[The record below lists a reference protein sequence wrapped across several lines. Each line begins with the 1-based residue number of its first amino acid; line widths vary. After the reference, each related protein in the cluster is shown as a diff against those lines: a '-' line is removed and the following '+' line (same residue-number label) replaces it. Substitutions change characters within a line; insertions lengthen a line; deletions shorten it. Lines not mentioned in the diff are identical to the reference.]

1 MRRSGPR
8 KPLSKLALATRG
20 AIACLLVIALMV
32 YITIASTGALSDNPE
47 ITASVPASNVGISEQ
62 APVEY
67 KGVVVG
73 KVIRVETEQTTA
85 NVTMR
90 IYQRQS
96 DAISERSQVRVLPRT
111 LFGDQFIQLI
121 PPPDGETGDPITDG
135 DTLMPDT
142 STETVQL
149 YEAYVRLTDLLD
161 RIDPEQ
167 IATALHA
174 MAQLLDGRG
183 EKFGR
188 MIDQLHELTDDV
200 PGLLDLVDDGATTT
214 ATLADQLAEAAPHGI
229 SAMRDAI
236 ALSELVVA
244 EQDTLAGALT
254 GGIAVSDESTRFLAD
269 NTDRFIELLRASGPV
284 VDALARHPR
293 GVPDAVRNARTLLE
307 AGIPTFQTGPWFR
320 IRANL
325 TTKEPR
331 PYTRAD
337 CPRYGS
343 KPGPNCPTGTRSET
357 QPARYGGTAG
367 PVGSE
372 QEDRTLTELLR
383 AAPGGQD
390 EQSDGMVGVLL
401 GPLVRGSEVVVP

>member
-1 MRRSGPR
+1 MSRRQ
-8 KPLSKLALATRG
+8 PLSKLALAIRG
-20 AIACLLVIALMV
+20 AIACLLVIAAMV
-32 YITIASTGALSDNPE
+32 YITIASTGALSGYPE
-47 ITASVPASNVGISEQ
+47 IMASVPASNVGISEQ

-73 KVIRVETEQTTA
+73 KVIRVETKETTA

-90 IYQRQS
+90 IYDRQA

-111 LFGDQFIQLI
+111 LFGDQFVQLI
-121 PPPDGETGDPITDG
+121 PPDGDPGEPISDG

-149 YEAYVRLTDLLD
+149 YEAYVRLTELLD

-188 MIDQLHELTDDV
+188 MIDQLHDLTDDV
-200 PGLLDLVDDGATTT
+200 PGLLALVDDGATTT
-214 ATLADQLAEAAPHGI
+214 ATLSDQLAEAAPHGVK
-229 SAMRDAI
+229 AMRDAI

-254 GGIAVSDESTRFLAD
+254 GGIAVSDESRRFLAD
-269 NTDRFIELLRASGPV
+269 NTDRFIELLRTSGPV

-293 GVPDAVRNARTLLE
+293 AVPDAVRNARTLLE

-331 PYTRAD
+331 PYTRED
-337 CPRYGS
+337 CPRYGNQA
-343 KPGPNCPTGTRSET
+343 GPNCPTGTQRAS
-357 QPARYGGTAG
+357 YGGTAG

-372 QEDRTLTELLR
+372 QESRTLTNLLR

-390 EQSDGMVGVLL
+390 EESDGMVGVLL
-401 GPLVRGSEVVVP
+401 GPLVRGNQVVIP

>member
-20 AIACLLVIALMV
+20 AIACLLVIAAMV
-32 YITIASTGALSDNPE
+32 YITVASTGALSGYPE
-47 ITASVPASNVGISEQ
+47 ITASVPATNVGISEQ

-73 KVIRVETEQTTA
+73 KVIRVETRETTA
-85 NVTMR
+85 HVTMR
-90 IYQRQS
+90 IYPRQAA
-96 DAISERSQVRVLPRT
+96 AISERSQVRVLPRT
-111 LFGDQFIQLI
+111 LFGDQFVQVI
-121 PPPDGETGDPITDG
+121 PPPDGEAGEPISDG

-142 STETVQL
+142 STDTVQL
-149 YEAYVRLTDLLD
+149 YEAYVRLTELLD

-188 MIDQLHELTDDV
+188 MIDQLHALTDDV
-200 PGLLDLVDDGATTT
+200 PGLLDLVDDGASTT
-214 ATLADQLAEAAPHGI
+214 ATLSDQLAKAAPHGI
-229 SAMRDAI
+229 KAMRDAI
-236 ALSELVVA
+236 ALSELVVT

-254 GGIAVSDESTRFLAD
+254 GGIAVSDESGRFLAN
-269 NTDRFIELLRASGPV
+269 NTDRFIELLRTSGPV
-284 VDALARHPR
+284 VDTLARHPR
-293 GVPDAVRNARTLLE
+293 AVPDAVRNARTLLE

-331 PYTRAD
+331 PYTRED

-343 KPGPNCPTGTRSET
+343 QAGPNCPIGTQRAT
-357 QPARYGGTAG
+357 YGGTAG
-367 PVGSE
+367 PVGSA
-372 QEDRTLTELLR
+372 QESRTLTRLLR

-390 EQSDGMVGVLL
+390 DESDGMVGVLL
-401 GPLVRGSEVVVP
+401 GPLVRGNKVVLE

>member
-8 KPLSKLALATRG
+8 RPLSKLALATRG
-20 AIACLLVIALMV
+20 AIACLLVIAAMV
-32 YITIASTGALSDNPE
+32 YITIASTGALSGYPE
-47 ITASVPASNVGISEQ
+47 ITASVPATNVGISEQ

-73 KVIRVETEQTTA
+73 KVIRVETRDTTA
-85 NVTMR
+85 HVTMR
-90 IYQRQS
+90 IYPRQA

-111 LFGDQFIQLI
+111 LFGDQFVQVI
-121 PPPDGETGDPITDG
+121 PPPDGKAGEPISDG

-142 STETVQL
+142 STDTVQL
-149 YEAYVRLTDLLD
+149 YEAYVRLTELLD

-167 IATALHA
+167 IATALNA

-188 MIDQLHELTDDV
+188 MIDQLHALTDDV
-200 PGLLDLVDDGATTT
+200 PGLLDLVDDGASTT
-214 ATLADQLAEAAPHGI
+214 ATLSDQFAKAAPHGI
-229 SAMRDAI
+229 KAMRDAI
-236 ALSELVVA
+236 ALSELVVK

-254 GGIAVSDESTRFLAD
+254 GGIAVSDESRRFLAN
-269 NTDRFIELLRASGPV
+269 NTDRFIDLLRTSGPV
-284 VDALARHPR
+284 VDTLARHPR
-293 GVPDAVRNARTLLE
+293 AVPDAVRNARTLLE

-331 PYTRAD
+331 PYTRED
-337 CPRYGS
+337 CPRYGNQA
-343 KPGPNCPTGTRSET
+343 GPNCPTGTQRT
-357 QPARYGGTAG
+357 TYGGTAG
-367 PVGSE
+367 PIGSA
-372 QEDRTLTELLR
+372 QESRTLTRLLR

-390 EQSDGMVGVLL
+390 EESDGMVGVLL
-401 GPLVRGSEVVVP
+401 GPLVRGNKVVIE

>member
-1 MRRSGPR
+1 MKRSGP
-8 KPLSKLALATRG
+8 KPPPSKLALATRG
-20 AIACLLVIALMV
+20 AVACLLVIAVMV
-32 YITIASTGALSDNPE
+32 YITIASTGAFSGYPE

-67 KGVVVG
+67 QGVVVG
-73 KVIRVETEQTTA
+73 KVIRVETRETTA

-90 IYQRQS
+90 IYDRQA

-111 LFGDQFIQLI
+111 LFGDQYVQLI
-121 PPPDGETGDPITDG
+121 PPPDGEAGEPISDG

-142 STETVQL
+142 STKTVQL
-149 YEAYVRLTDLLD
+149 YEAYVRLTELLD
-161 RIDPEQ
+161 RIEPEQ

-188 MIDQLHELTDDV
+188 MIDQLYELTGDV
-200 PGLLDLVDDGATTT
+200 PDLLDLVDDGATTT
-214 ATLADQLAEAAPHGI
+214 ATLSDQLAKAAPHGI
-229 SAMRDAI
+229 KAMRDAI
-236 ALSELVVA
+236 ALSELVVS

-254 GGIAVSDESTRFLAD
+254 GGIALSDESTRFLAD
-269 NTDRFIELLRASGPV
+269 NTDRFIELLHASGPV

-293 GVPDAVRNARTLLE
+293 GVPDSVRNARTLLE

-325 TTKEPR
+325 TSKEPY
-331 PYTRAD
+331 PYTRED

-343 KPGPNCPTGTRSET
+343 QEGQNCPSGSQRTS
-357 QPARYGGTAG
+357 YGGTAG

-372 QEDRTLTELLR
+372 QETRTLTELLR
-383 AAPGGQD
+383 AAPGGQG
-390 EQSDGMVGVLL
+390 EQADGMVGVLL
-401 GPLVRGSEVVVP
+401 GPLVRGKAVVVP